1 MTAPW
6 YPWAR
11 ALVPVA
17 TTLAAVRLAATHV
30 EMCSQT
36 PIAPNHLLAPF
47 ALPYAAHVVAHMPT
61 VLLSSRSRV
70 STIKQALAGFA
81 AVFLGFEAVGWAFRS
96 GEPNHPLAYALSLH
110 WALVLLS
117 QPAPPALVIG
127 PHAHAAVHAAAA
139 VALLVGAWQ
148 LGPPLPVVDLPGF
161 PAGRGPGA
169 HLVCLLGVE
178 LLGPLLL
185 HCLTRVFNSD

>member
-17 TTLAAVRLAATHV
+17 TTLAAVRLLPASDACPGPIQSFHV
-30 EMCSQT
+30 
-36 PIAPNHLLAPF
+36 LAPL
-47 ALPYAAHVVAHMPT
+47 ALNYAALVVVHMPT
-61 VLLSSRSRV
+61 LLLASRSRV
-70 STIKQALAGFA
+70 SVIKQALASVA
-81 AVFLGFEAVGWAFRS
+81 ATALGFEAAAWVFR
-96 GEPNHPLAYALSLH
+96 GGDRRRPWAYALSLH
-110 WALVLLS
+110 WSLFLLS
-117 QPAPPALVIG
+117 QPPHPSLVIG
-127 PHAHAAVHAAAA
+127 PHAHAAVHAAA
-139 VALLVGAWQ
+139 VIALLAGASQ
-148 LGPPLPVVDLPGF
+148 LGPPMPAMDLPAF
-161 PAGRGPGA
+161 PTPAGAEA